1 MQISALTKRSP
12 VYDAIIQQMM
22 NYQYAYLGGYI
33 FKQQVRKKRPSEDSI
48 LWNDLITNTV
58 AQPICRYV
66 VDTINDILFE
76 PGVKRDIKFA
86 TPAGAIIETKNSEW
100 SDLFVMDCDLQNR
113 SLDSFMEQVGDL
125 TSIFGHCWIA
135 VDMPQTSEGNLGRPY
150 VCAISPCDVWDWE
163 WQYYGGRPILKFV
176 KVKEME
182 DEEYYYLKC
191 YHLGDSEN
199 PSSWA
204 SYRVPK
210 MALSNSV
217 EKEADC
223 LATGTFPP
231 GMAIPIFI
239 AYGRRDPRIIDVG
252 VSDID
257 AASDA
262 MREHYKL
269 ECEAYTALQFAHT
282 IIRAEKGI
290 PIPVHAGA
298 IVRAMKDQVEAIKVD
313 TGDVEQI
320 IKKQSDILTQL
331 EGLVGMGGMRK
342 DSQQIAS
349 GISIIE
355 ERKQL
360 HRVAKSKARLMEVT
374 EGMIFTFAARFM
386 GQRWAGS
393 VNYNTDY
400 EAHDTNY
407 RLALLQQ
414 AQTMA
419 GDSDMVKALIT
430 KELIGMLA
438 PNEDTREYEQVY
450 INTIP
455 DIDVRNL
462 LLDEQ
467 DEVLSSDALDS
478 MVPVLDKNFV
488 DPNTVPMT
496 EEQQQEAAEKLM
508 NVYQETDEGE
518 FGRVDNTTLL
528 GGPGTPMTPM
538 GTSYYPQ
545 QAVAVQITGLNTGR

>member
-1 MQISALTKRSP
+1 MLNSELMKRSP
-12 VYDAIIQQMM
+12 VYTAIIQQMM

-48 LWNDLITNTV
+48 LWNDLISNTV

-66 VDTINDILFE
+66 VDTINDVLFE
-76 PGVKRDIKFA
+76 PGVKRDVKFA
-86 TPAGAIIETKNSEW
+86 TPAGSIINPDNTEW
-100 SDLFVMDCDLQNR
+100 ADLFMMDADLQNR
-113 SLDSFMEQVGDL
+113 SLNSFMEQVGDL
-125 TSIFGHCWIA
+125 TSIFGHCWVA
-135 VDMPQTSEGNLGRPY
+135 VDMPQIDQGNLGRPY
-150 VCAISPCDVWDWE
+150 VCAIAPTDVWDWD
-163 WQYYGGRPILKFV
+163 WVYYGGRPMLQYV

-182 DEEYYYLKC
+182 DEEYFYVKC
-191 YHLGDSEN
+191 YYLGDSET
-199 PSSWA
+199 PSRWA
-204 SYRVPK
+204 SYKTPK
-210 MALSNSV
+210 MALSNVLNESA
-217 EKEADC
+217 EL
-223 LATGTFPP
+223 LACGTFPA
-231 GMAIPIFI
+231 GMSIPVFI
-239 AYGRRDPRIIDVG
+239 AYGRRDPRTIDLG

-257 AASDA
+257 SASDA

-298 IVRAMKDQVEAIKVD
+298 IVRALKDQVEAIKVD

-320 IKKQSDILTQL
+320 IKKQADILSNL
-331 EGLVGMGGMRK
+331 EGLVGMGGQRQTR
-342 DSQQIAS
+342 QQVAS
-349 GISIIE
+349 GISIVE

-360 HRVAKSKARLMEVT
+360 HSVAKSKARLMEIT

-386 GQRWAGS
+386 NMRWAGT

-414 AQTMA
+414 AQAMV
-419 GDSDMVKALIT
+419 GDSEMVKALVT
-430 KELIGMLA
+430 KEIIGLLA
-438 PNEDTREYEQVY
+438 PADDTSEYEEVY
-450 INTIP
+450 IKSIP

-462 LLDEQ
+462 MLDEAN
-467 DEVLSSDALDS
+467 EVLNADNLES
-478 MVPVLDKNFV
+478 MIPEVKEPTE
-488 DPNTVPMT
+488 DP
-496 EEQQQEAAEKLM
+496 EEILKDTDQEEA
-508 NVYQETDEGE
+508 QEGDIDG
-518 FGRVDNTTLL
+518 FGNMDNTTLL
-528 GGPGTPMTPM
+528 GGPGTPITPM